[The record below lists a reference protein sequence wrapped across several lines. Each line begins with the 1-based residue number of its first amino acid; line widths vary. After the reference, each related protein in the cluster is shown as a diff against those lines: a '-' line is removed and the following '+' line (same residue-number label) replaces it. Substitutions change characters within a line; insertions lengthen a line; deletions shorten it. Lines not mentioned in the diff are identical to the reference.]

1 MISQRDRAELIGYLT
16 RHRIDYVAPF
26 VLGPYTYDVAFPDA
40 ESVLL
45 FEYLHRYRRDDDFE
59 DSTEEAAEYAAISRG
74 WHVGVIRVAED
85 EAFAAD
91 ACPLLRQLAGAPSI
105 VSGSLWDEWKDSS
118 A

>member
-45 FEYLHRYRRDDDFE
+45 FEYLHRYRRDEDFE
-59 DSTEEAAEYAAISRG
+59 DPTERAAEYAAVSRG
-74 WHVGVIRVAED
+74 WNVGVIRVAED
-85 EAFAAD
+85 EEFSAD
-91 ACPLLRQLAGAPSI
+91 ACPLLRQLVASSPI
-105 VSGSLWDEWKDSS
+105 WSGDLWDEWKDSS